1 MADLKSRITEDVKVA
16 MRNKDKERLV
26 VLRMIQAAIKQRE
39 VDERIELDDIQTLV
53 VLDKKAKQHRDSIEQ
68 FQKAG
73 REDLV
78 AKETF
83 ELEIL
88 LQYMPTPLSEAEI
101 GQLIETAIKGSG
113 AKTIQDM
120 GTVMGLLKPKVQ
132 GRTDMGKLS
141 AQVKQQLG

>member
-1 MADLKSRITEDVKVA
+1 
-16 MRNKDKERLV
+16 MRNRDKERLA
-26 VLRMIQAAIKQRE
+26 VLRMIRAAIKQRE
-39 VDERIELDDIQTLV
+39 VDERIELDDTQTLV

-68 FQKAG
+68 FQNAG

-101 GQLIETAIKGSG
+101 EHLIEAAINESG

-120 GTVMGLLKPKVQ
+120 GRVMGLLKPKVQ

-141 AQVKQQLG
+141 AQVKQQLS

>member
-1 MADLKSRITEDVKVA
+1 MADIKSRITEDVKVA
-16 MRNKDKERLV
+16 MRNRDKERLA
-26 VLRMIQAAIKQRE
+26 VLRMIRAAIKQRE
-39 VDERIELDDIQTLV
+39 VDERIELDDTQTLV

-68 FQKAG
+68 FQNAG

-101 GQLIETAIKGSG
+101 EHLIEAAINESG

-120 GTVMGLLKPKVQ
+120 GRVMGLLKPKVQ

-141 AQVKQQLG
+141 ARVKQQLS

>member
-141 AQVKQQLG
+141 ALVKQQLG

>member
-1 MADLKSRITEDVKVA
+1 
-16 MRNKDKERLV
+16 MRNKDKERLA

-39 VDERIELDDIQTLV
+39 VDERIELDDTETLV
-53 VLDKKAKQHRDSIEQ
+53 VLDKKAKQHRDSIKQ

-88 LQYMPTPLSEAEI
+88 LQYMPTPLNEAEI
-101 GQLIETAIKGSG
+101 EQLIEAAIKESG

-120 GTVMGLLKPKVQ
+120 GRVMGLLKPKVQ
-132 GRTDMGKLS
+132 GRADMGKLS
-141 AQVKQQLG
+141 AQVKQQLS